1 MTPHAHEVLMHNP
14 RTWLPTLASTAS
26 LRAGCCAG
34 YCAGAA
40 RRAGFAA
47 RHPARRAGCCG
58 RGGTAR
64 RAARCAGRRAV
75 RLSLQGHC
83 T

>member
-1 MTPHAHEVLMHNP
+1 MLMHNP
-14 RTWLPTLASTAS
+14 RTWLPTLASTPS

-34 YCAGAA
+34 AG

-58 RGGTAR
+58 LGGTAR
-64 RAARCAGRRAV
+64 CAGRRAARRAGRRAV

-83 T
+83 M